1 MGSYVSA
8 VVGWPPRE
16 DGRPGFACIYPEE
29 AHGGAEPVRHRCARG
44 RCYHPADTYA
54 PFSKPRANP
63 DVFTLKGNPDPWEL
77 LVHGYRVWGLQLENR
92 SGTGRAA
99 SRMPVLGAVSRSD
112 GRFYGCVTA
121 IKETNPHTQSIQTEP
136 ILIVCAAQL
145 DGLQNLTNFIRAP
158 PAPAWAPHRAPRGML
173 LHLCSGAH
181 GHRLT
186 EDPTWLLFMEDLL
199 PGDLISIYCA
209 GDQNQEILYYVTVH
223 F

>member
-158 PAPAWAPHRAPRGML
+158 PPPPHGPLTGHPEGCCSTSAPEPTDTVLLRIPRGF
-173 LHLCSGAH
+173 CSW
-181 GHRLT
+181 R
-186 EDPTWLLFMEDLL
+186 
-199 PGDLISIYCA
+199 IYYL
-209 GDQNQEILYYVTVH
+209 ET
-223 F
+223 